1 VFIYQDMEEIFA
13 IKKQILELVKPTL
26 KDREKYK
33 KKLSKIIQ
41 KIMKYSKKKNIPL
54 NKVVVAGSFARN
66 TSLKDNT
73 DFDLFLL
80 FDKNVELN
88 KIVEYNKKII
98 YSCFWNRR
106 LVESYSEHP
115 YVQYQRKK
123 YKIDFVPA
131 YEIKDYK
138 ERKTAVDR
146 TPLHLKYLQENMSD
160 KQRNDVLV
168 LKQFLKNNLL
178 YGSDQN
184 ISGFSGYLVEIM
196 ILYYKDFENFLV
208 HFPKL
213 KGESR
218 IVLEK
223 DGKKEYSDPLIVIDP
238 VDPNRNVAAALSLK
252 QFERTKKLC
261 KIFSEKP
268 SREFFFSDPEPNLE
282 KVLVY
287 KTKKPEKNTDISY
300 GMVNRTLKRIKT
312 TLPEI
317 NETNSYIDSDLYL
330 VFSLSKLELE
340 KTFEVKGPS
349 AKDIENGK
357 KFKEKHPIVYE
368 KNGLLFAKE
377 ENKET
382 DVEKIIESQVIQ
394 YFGKSKKITKID
406 ADKIIL
412 KKKILEAK
420 GLINL

>member
-1 VFIYQDMEEIFA
+1 MEEIFA
-13 IKKQILELVKPTL
+13 IKKQILELIKPTL

-80 FDKNVELN
+80 FDKTIELD

-131 YEIKDYK
+131 YEIADYK

-146 TPLHLKYLQENMSD
+146 TPLHLKYLQENLSD
-160 KQRNDVLV
+160 KQRNDVLI

-184 ISGFSGYLVEIM
+184 ISGFSGYLVEVL
-196 ILYYKDFENFLV
+196 ILYYKDFENFLI

-213 KGESR
+213 KEKSR

-223 DGKKEYSDPLIVIDP
+223 DGKKEYSDPLVVIDP

-261 KIFSEKP
+261 KLFSEKP
-268 SREFFFSDPEPNLE
+268 SKEFFFSDPEPNLGN
-282 KVLVY
+282 VLVY
-287 KTKKPEKNTDISY
+287 KIKKPEKNTDILY
-300 GMVNRTLKRIKT
+300 GMVNRTLKRIT
-312 TLPEI
+312 QSVSEVEGI
-317 NETNSYIDSDLYL
+317 NSYIDSDLYL
-330 VFSLSKLELE
+330 VFCLSKLEQE
-340 KTFEVKGPS
+340 KVFEVKGPS
-349 AKDIENGK
+349 AKDVENGK

-368 KNGLLFAKE
+368 RNGILFAKE

-382 DVEKIIESQVIQ
+382 NVEKIIDSQVIQ
-394 YFGKSKKITKID
+394 YFGKFKKIIKID
-406 ADKIIL
+406 SSKTIL

-420 GLINL
+420 GFVRL